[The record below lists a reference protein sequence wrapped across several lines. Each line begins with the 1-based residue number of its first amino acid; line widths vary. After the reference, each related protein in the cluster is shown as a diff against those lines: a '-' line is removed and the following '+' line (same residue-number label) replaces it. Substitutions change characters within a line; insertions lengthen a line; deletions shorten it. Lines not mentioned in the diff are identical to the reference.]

1 MTEQFVMIILL
12 IALVYFLKRIN
23 YLKATDSQVL
33 STLVLNV
40 TLPSLVI
47 VNLNSADLNMSFSI
61 LPIMMIVYGIVAK
74 IIVIWFFRKY
84 SNQMR
89 GSVGMMTGSM
99 NIGLF
104 AYPLVN
110 AIWPEKGMVYFG
122 MADIGGA
129 MIMFGLTYFVGSYF
143 SEGEDQFNFKFL
155 GKKLIQSVPLV
166 TYIVMFTLNMSNIH
180 IWKPAIDF
188 FSILSKA
195 NMPLSMILL
204 GVMLSFSIDREYLPV
219 TIKYL
224 CLHYGLAIVAGTLVH
239 FFLPVSDP
247 MIKTTLLITWLLP
260 VGVAIIP
267 YSIQFKYKTLPFVG
281 MVTNLTII
289 ISIVILYV
297 YQALFV

>member
-1 MTEQFVMIILL
+1 
-12 IALVYFLKRIN
+12 
-23 YLKATDSQVL
+23 
-33 STLVLNV
+33 
-40 TLPSLVI
+40 
-47 VNLNSADLNMSFSI
+47 MSFSI

-143 SEGEDQFNFKFL
+143 SEGGDQFNFKFL

>member
-12 IALVYFLKRIN
+12 IALGYFLKRIN

-110 AIWPEKGMVYFG
+110 AIWPEKDMVYFG